1 MMKKSTLIIC
11 FLLSAFVVF
20 AKGKKEQLYG
30 VAFYN
35 LENLFDTRHD
45 EGKKD
50 YEYLPDGR
58 NKWDDE
64 KYQAK
69 LKNMSTV
76 LSMLATD
83 KLPEGPAV
91 IGMAEV
97 ENNRV
102 LQDLLKQPAL
112 ADRGYEMI
120 HYEGPDERGVDC
132 AFFYNPKIYTPTS
145 SRLVPYRLMQPTD
158 RPTREFLVIDGKLAG
173 ERVAFIINHWPSRGA
188 ASPYR
193 EHAGEQ
199 VRALKDSLQ
208 SLDRKIKIVI
218 MGDMNDDPMD
228 KSMAEALG
236 ARQKKENVEKRGLF
250 NPWWDTLASGNGTLK
265 YRGKWNLFDQIV
277 FTENFLKKRT
287 RKLSYSSHEIF
298 QRDFMLQQEGKYK
311 GYPKRT
317 HAGGKWMNGYS
328 DHLPTIV
335 YFQKGK

>member
-1 MMKKSTLIIC
+1 
-11 FLLSAFVVF
+11 
-20 AKGKKEQLYG
+20 
-30 VAFYN
+30 
-35 LENLFDTRHD
+35 
-45 EGKKD
+45 
-50 YEYLPDGR
+50 
-58 NKWDDE
+58 
-64 KYQAK
+64 
-69 LKNMSTV
+69 MSTV

-158 RPTREFLVIDGKLAG
+158 RPTRGFLVIDGKLAG

-228 KSMAEALG
+228 KSMAVSLG
-236 ARQKKENVEKRGLF
+236 AKRKPNEVGTTDLY
-250 NPWWDTLASGNGTLK
+250 NPW
-265 YRGKWNLFDQIV
+265 F
-277 FTENFLKKRT
+277 
-287 RKLSYSSHEIF
+287 
-298 QRDFMLQQEGKYK
+298 
-311 GYPKRT
+311 
-317 HAGGKWMNGYS
+317 
-328 DHLPTIV
+328 
-335 YFQKGK
+335 

>member
-11 FLLSAFVVF
+11 FLLSAFVVC

-83 KLPEGPAV
+83 KLLEGPAV

-158 RPTREFLVIDGKLAG
+158 RPTRGFLVIDGKLAG

-188 ASPYR
+188 ASSYR

>member
-1 MMKKSTLIIC
+1 M
-11 FLLSAFVVF
+11 SAFVVF

-35 LENLFDTRHD
+35 LENLFDTLHD

-158 RPTREFLVIDGKLAG
+158 RPTRGFLVIDGKLAG

-265 YRGKWNLFDQIV
+265 YRGKWNLFDQQIISGNLLGQDKNTLKFWKSEV
-277 FTENFLKKRT
+277 F
-287 RKLSYSSHEIF
+287 I
-298 QRDFMLQQEGKYK
+298 RDYLIQQEGKYK
-311 GYPKRT
+311 GYPLRT
-317 HAGGKWMNGYS
+317 FSGVTFQNGFS
-328 DHLPTIV
+328 DHLPTLT
-335 YFQKGK
+335 YFVKEAE

>member
-11 FLLSAFVVF
+11 FLLSAFVVC

-158 RPTREFLVIDGKLAG
+158 RPTRGFLVIDGKLAG

-228 KSMAEALG
+228 KSMAEVLG

>member
-11 FLLSAFVVF
+11 FLMSVLAAF

-158 RPTREFLVIDGKLAG
+158 RPTRGFLVIDGKLAG

-188 ASPYR
+188 AFPYR

-236 ARQKKENVEKRGLF
+236 ARQKKEYVEKRGLF
-250 NPWWDTLASGNGTLK
+250 NPWWDTLEGGNGTLK

-298 QRDFMLQQEGKYK
+298 RRDFMIQQEGKYK

>member
-1 MMKKSTLIIC
+1 MMKKSTLIIS

-158 RPTREFLVIDGKLAG
+158 RPTRGFLVIDGKLAG

>member
-1 MMKKSTLIIC
+1 
-11 FLLSAFVVF
+11 
-20 AKGKKEQLYG
+20 
-30 VAFYN
+30 
-35 LENLFDTRHD
+35 
-45 EGKKD
+45 
-50 YEYLPDGR
+50 
-58 NKWDDE
+58 
-64 KYQAK
+64 
-69 LKNMSTV
+69 
-76 LSMLATD
+76 
-83 KLPEGPAV
+83 
-91 IGMAEV
+91 
-97 ENNRV
+97 
-102 LQDLLKQPAL
+102 
-112 ADRGYEMI
+112 MI

-158 RPTREFLVIDGKLAG
+158 RPTRGFLVIDGKLAG

>member
-1 MMKKSTLIIC
+1 MKKSTLIIC
-11 FLLSAFVVF
+11 FLLSAFVVC
-20 AKGKKEQLYG
+20 AKGKKEQRYG

-158 RPTREFLVIDGKLAG
+158 RPTRGFLVIDGKLAG

>member
-20 AKGKKEQLYG
+20 AKDKKEQLYG

-158 RPTREFLVIDGKLAG
+158 RPTRGFLVIDGKLAG